1 MEKTWFL
8 YLSAVAVVVSLAQYC
23 FIPCLALNNNVPNY
37 TTDQSALLAFKSHII
52 FNNPHHI
59 LANNWSL
66 ATSICNWIGVSCG
79 KHHHRVTTLN
89 LPDMGIG
96 GTIPPHIGN
105 LSFLSYF
112 NITNNTFHG
121 HLPSELAR
129 LHRLNVVDFRIN
141 NFDGGVPTW
150 FGNLPKLQYLI
161 LRNNSFNGPVPS
173 SIGNISELEFL
184 DLSYNLLEGSV
195 PEEIGNLGKLKWLKM
210 GSNYLSGSIPATIFN
225 MSSLESIDFTTA
237 SFSGSLPED
246 ICVFLP
252 KLKSLSLSENEFEGQ
267 IPSNLG
273 ECTQLRSMSLSYNKF
288 TGFIPKAIGN
298 LTLLQTLYIGDNYY
312 KGEIP
317 QELGS
322 LPRLETLAIERSN
335 LTVLLPSVIFNISSL
350 KVLFLQNNN
359 LFGSLPRDMCF
370 HQHSLQIIHLGNNK
384 LTGNIPREIV
394 NCTLLSYFYLYENNL
409 TGLIPEEIG
418 ELQNMRRLSLSV
430 NNFMGPIPTSIFN
443 ISSLEILSLAAN
455 QLLGNLPS
463 NTGLWLPNLNTLYLG
478 ANKLGGVI
486 PDSISNASKL
496 ITLDLSENAFMG
508 LIPKALG
515 NLQLLE
521 FLNLAKNNLRSS
533 PKLSFI
539 TSFANCKQLK
549 ELGISFNPL
558 NGILPTSIGNLSASL
573 ENIYADSCG
582 IKGNIPSE
590 IGNLS
595 NLAFLRL
602 QQNDLI
608 GSIPSTVKVLGKL
621 QILYLSNNKLQGSIQ
636 DDLCQFK
643 NMGDLRLNHNEL
655 SGLIPKCLGNV
666 TSLRYLYL
674 DSNKLSSSIPTSLR
688 NLKDILEIN
697 MSTNSLNGNLPL
709 ELGNLKVAILIDLS
723 MNQFIGE
730 IPSTITGLQNLV
742 NLSLAYN
749 RLQGPIPDSFG
760 NMVSLEFLD
769 LSYNNLSG
777 VIPKSLETLSHLS
790 YLNVS
795 FNKLRGQIPTG
806 GPFANFTI
814 QSFMSNEAL
823 CGAPKFQ
830 VPPCHIGSPNH
841 LRKKIVA
848 LVLYI
853 LLPIAFILLAT
864 TFAFLLTRSQKRNKT
879 PANFD
884 LLPTITPP
892 RITYQQLFQA
902 TNGFGESNL
911 LGMGSFGSVYKAIL
925 EDATILAIKV
935 FNLEVE
941 AAFKSFDIECEI
953 TRSIRHRNLVK
964 VISNCSNLDFKA
976 LVFEY
981 MPNGSLEKWLYSYNY
996 FLDMLQRLNI
1006 MIDVACA
1013 LEYLHHGY
1021 STPLVHCDLKPSNI
1035 LLDKD
1040 MVAHVS
1046 DFGIAK
1052 LLDLGESV
1060 IHTKTIATFGYIAPE
1075 FGLEGLVSTNCDV
1088 YSYGILL
1095 METFTRVKPTDEMFI
1110 EDMTMKCWIMES
1122 LPNSISHVIDANL
1135 LKPEKEQLTAIV
1147 VQCVSSIME
1156 LALSCCVQSPEE
1168 RINMKDVLT
1177 TLKKVRL
1184 LYLANCERT

>member
-1 MEKTWFL
+1 
-8 YLSAVAVVVSLAQYC
+8 
-23 FIPCLALNNNVPNY
+23 
-37 TTDQSALLAFKSHII
+37 
-52 FNNPHHI
+52 
-59 LANNWSL
+59 
-66 ATSICNWIGVSCG
+66 
-79 KHHHRVTTLN
+79 
-89 LPDMGIG
+89 
-96 GTIPPHIGN
+96 
-105 LSFLSYF
+105 
-112 NITNNTFHG
+112 
-121 HLPSELAR
+121 
-129 LHRLNVVDFRIN
+129 
-141 NFDGGVPTW
+141 
-150 FGNLPKLQYLI
+150 
-161 LRNNSFNGPVPS
+161 
-173 SIGNISELEFL
+173 
-184 DLSYNLLEGSV
+184 
-195 PEEIGNLGKLKWLKM
+195 
-210 GSNYLSGSIPATIFN
+210 
-225 MSSLESIDFTTA
+225 
-237 SFSGSLPED
+237 
-246 ICVFLP
+246 
-252 KLKSLSLSENEFEGQ
+252 
-267 IPSNLG
+267 
-273 ECTQLRSMSLSYNKF
+273 
-288 TGFIPKAIGN
+288 
-298 LTLLQTLYIGDNYY
+298 
-312 KGEIP
+312 
-317 QELGS
+317 
-322 LPRLETLAIERSN
+322 
-335 LTVLLPSVIFNISSL
+335 
-350 KVLFLQNNN
+350 
-359 LFGSLPRDMCF
+359 
-370 HQHSLQIIHLGNNK
+370 
-384 LTGNIPREIV
+384 
-394 NCTLLSYFYLYENNL
+394 
-409 TGLIPEEIG
+409 
-418 ELQNMRRLSLSV
+418 MRRLSLSV

-478 ANKLGGVI
+478 GNKLGGVI

-496 ITLDLSENAFMG
+496 ITLDLSENAFM
-508 LIPKALG
+508 
-515 NLQLLE
+515 
-521 FLNLAKNNLRSS
+521 
-533 PKLSFI
+533 
-539 TSFANCKQLK
+539 

-558 NGILPTSIGNLSASL
+558 NGILPTTIGNLSASL
-573 ENIYADSCG
+573 ENIYVDSCG

-602 QQNDLI
+602 QQNNLI

-621 QILYLSNNKLQGSIQ
+621 QILYLSNNRLQGSMP
-636 DDLCQFK
+636 DDLCNFK
-643 NMGDLRLNHNEL
+643 NMGDLRLNRNEL
-655 SGLIPKCLGNV
+655 SGLIPECLGNI

-730 IPSTITGLQNLV
+730 IPSIITGLQNLV

-760 NMVSLEFLD
+760 NMVSLKFLD
-769 LSYNNLSG
+769 LSHNNLSG

-795 FNKLRGQIPTG
+795 FNKLRGQIPIG

-841 LRKKIVA
+841 LRKKRVA

-864 TFAFLLTRSQKRNKT
+864 TFVFLLTRSRKRNKT
-879 PANFD
+879 PANYD
-884 LLPTITPP
+884 LLPTTTPP

-902 TNGFGESNL
+902 TNGFSKSNL

-953 TRSIRHRNLVK
+953 MRSIRHRNLVK

-976 LVFEY
+976 LEFEY

-996 FLDMLQRLNI
+996 FLDMLQRLDI

-1013 LEYLHHGY
+1013 LEYLHHAY
-1021 STPLVHCDLKPSNI
+1021 STSLVHCDLKPRNI

-1060 IHTKTIATFGYIAPE
+1060 IHTKTIATFGYIAP
-1075 FGLEGLVSTNCDV
+1075 GWIQV
-1088 YSYGILL
+1088 
-1095 METFTRVKPTDEMFI
+1095 ETP
-1110 EDMTMKCWIMES
+1110 S
-1122 LPNSISHVIDANL
+1122 LPIFYKRAPTLTINL
-1135 LKPEKEQLTAIV
+1135 
-1147 VQCVSSIME
+1147 
-1156 LALSCCVQSPEE
+1156 
-1168 RINMKDVLT
+1168 
-1177 TLKKVRL
+1177 
-1184 LYLANCERT
+1184 

>member
-8 YLSAVAVVVSLAQYC
+8 YLSAVGVVVSLAQYC
-23 FIPCLALNNNVPNY
+23 FIPCLAVNNNVPNY
-37 TTDQSALLAFKSHII
+37 TTDQSALLAFKSHFI

-59 LANNWSL
+59 LANNWSS

-89 LPDMGIG
+89 LPNMGIG

-129 LHRLNVVDFRIN
+129 LHRLNVVDFGIN

-150 FGNLPKLQYLI
+150 FGNLPKLQYL
-161 LRNNSFNGPVPS
+161 LLGNNSFNGPVPS

-184 DLSYNLLEGSV
+184 DLSNNLLEGSV

-237 SFSGSLPED
+237 FFSSSLPDD

-252 KLKSLSLSENEFEGQ
+252 KLKFLLLSANEFEGQ

-273 ECTQLRSMSLSYNKF
+273 ECRQLRGMSLSYNKF

-298 LTLLQTLYIGDNYY
+298 LTCFKRYILVITTI
-312 KGEIP
+312 KSEIP

-322 LPRLETLAIERSN
+322 LPKLETLAIE
-335 LTVLLPSVIFNISSL
+335 
-350 KVLFLQNNN
+350 
-359 LFGSLPRDMCF
+359 
-370 HQHSLQIIHLGNNK
+370 
-384 LTGNIPREIV
+384 
-394 NCTLLSYFYLYENNL
+394 
-409 TGLIPEEIG
+409 GLIPEEIG
-418 ELQNMRRLSLSV
+418 ELRNMRWLSLS
-430 NNFMGPIPTSIFN
+430 NSNFMGPIPTSIFN
-443 ISSLEILSLAAN
+443 ISSLEVMSLVEN
-455 QLLGNLPS
+455 HLLGNLPS

-478 ANKLGGVI
+478 GNKLGGII

-496 ITLDLSENAFMG
+496 ITLDLGENAFTG

-515 NLQLLE
+515 NLQLLK
-521 FLNLAKNNLRSS
+521 FLNLANKNLRSS
-533 PKLSFI
+533 PELSFL
-539 TSFANCKQLK
+539 TSFVNCKQLK

-558 NGILPTSIGNLSASL
+558 NGILPTNIGNLSASL

-582 IKGNIPSE
+582 IKGNIASE

-602 QQNDLI
+602 QQNDLT

-621 QILYLSNNKLQGSIQ
+621 QILYLFNNRLQGSIP
-636 DDLCQFK
+636 DDLCQFKNFFFWIRFK
-643 NMGDLRLNHNEL
+643 NMGDLRLSHNEL
-655 SGLIPKCLGNV
+655 SGLIP
-666 TSLRYLYL
+666 
-674 DSNKLSSSIPTSLR
+674 
-688 NLKDILEIN
+688 EW
-697 MSTNSLNGNLPL
+697 
-709 ELGNLKVAILIDLS
+709 
-723 MNQFIGE
+723 
-730 IPSTITGLQNLV
+730 
-742 NLSLAYN
+742 
-749 RLQGPIPDSFG
+749 PIPDSFG
-760 NMVSLEFLD
+760 NMS
-769 LSYNNLSG
+769 
-777 VIPKSLETLSHLS
+777 
-790 YLNVS
+790 
-795 FNKLRGQIPTG
+795 
-806 GPFANFTI
+806 
-814 QSFMSNEAL
+814 
-823 CGAPKFQ
+823 
-830 VPPCHIGSPNH
+830 
-841 LRKKIVA
+841 
-848 LVLYI
+848 
-853 LLPIAFILLAT
+853 
-864 TFAFLLTRSQKRNKT
+864 
-879 PANFD
+879 
-884 LLPTITPP
+884 
-892 RITYQQLFQA
+892 
-902 TNGFGESNL
+902 ESNL

-925 EDATILAIKV
+925 EDTTILAIKV

-941 AAFKSFDIECEI
+941 GAFKSFDIECEI
-953 TRSIRHRNLVK
+953 MRSICHRNLVK

-976 LVFEY
+976 LVLEY

-996 FLDMLQRLNI
+996 FLDMLQRLDI

-1021 STPLVHCDLKPSNI
+1021 STPLVHCDLKPSII

-1110 EDMTMKCWIMES
+1110 EDMTMKRLMMES
-1122 LPNSISHVIDANL
+1122 LPNSISHVMDANL
-1135 LKPEKEQLTAIV
+1135 LKPEKEHLTAIV